1 VASGGRKSPA
11 FLRIYGGRE
20 LTLPARLGF
29 GLVAFAGRGIV
40 SRMDAAPSVRESLP
54 SRVDALRITVLGST
68 GALAAIGLL
77 LVARRAAGAI
87 DAELG
92 VAPLAAT
99 LLLAAWP
106 SAQSFAWLM
115 WLPLV
120 GVDWYSRTHFLY
132 QSKGASV
139 EGLVRSGVPP
149 LAPLHQGESETLQ
162 GCEAEESVVQQLVRA
177 RDAHGVESIH
187 GTLLAGFAAGQRHA
201 TLYVGFCPPLE
212 RLPDIEAEVAD
223 GPDAAIKVVQAF
235 AHGARLDLRLG
246 EAAEEACCVIVEF
259 VAVPA
264 ATTLL

>member
-1 VASGGRKSPA
+1 
-11 FLRIYGGRE
+11 
-20 LTLPARLGF
+20 
-29 GLVAFAGRGIV
+29 
-40 SRMDAAPSVRESLP
+40 MDAAPSVRESLP

-99 LLLAAWP
+99 LLLAAVVVFGGRVVWRRMNAGDSERIEQALGWFGTGTLLLVGFGAAWP

-187 GTLLAGFAAGQRHA
+187 GTLLAGFVAGQRHA